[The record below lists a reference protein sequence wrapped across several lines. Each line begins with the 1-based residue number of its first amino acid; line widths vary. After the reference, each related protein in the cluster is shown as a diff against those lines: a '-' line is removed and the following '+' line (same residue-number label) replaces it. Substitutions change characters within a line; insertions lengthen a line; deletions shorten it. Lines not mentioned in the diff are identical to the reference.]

1 MEDCLQVKYV
11 KSSDGKKLE
20 YAFFGVFDGHGGV
33 HAAKFAKE
41 HLLNEITNQN
51 NFWSDDEN
59 QVLKA
64 IKDGFISTHHKMW
77 KIVGKSKVYIDL
89 ELFL

>member
-64 IKDGFISTHHKMW
+64 IKDVCFPKLKNLYLMNINMGSC
-77 KIVGKSKVYIDL
+77 
-89 ELFL
+89 E